1 MAKILS
7 IVTLPGTYSV
17 SISRMATIYDEM
29 HADKEM
35 IKKMKALIRAG
46 PVQQKHC
53 FLPDFSQHVEEKVI
67 YHSFTALPST
77 AERMKVYKKLALGI
91 AEKASRLAIQ
101 KAKSKNSEITHL
113 ITFSCTGLYAPGLEF
128 ELSEGL
134 ELNPFLKKFTVN
146 FMGCHAAFH
155 ALRLAHMII
164 ESSDRAKVLL
174 VGLEICS
181 LHLNNNKSDDNLLA
195 NYLFSD
201 GCAACVLAA
210 SNPDPGLET
219 VDFQSASFP
228 QSKDMMAWDI
238 GNLGF
243 EMKLHRKLPA
253 ILKKNLNDLL
263 SSTFRQFGL
272 DLSEINE
279 FAIHPGGEN
288 ILKAFE
294 KALEIPAE
302 KLRISHEILAEFGNM
317 SSVTILFVL
326 EKILKSPVKKEADPK
341 AIYAAAFGP
350 GVSLE
355 SALIM
360 HH

>member
-7 IVTLPGTYSV
+7 IVTLPGTYPV
-17 SISRMATIYDEM
+17 PIERMTTIYEEM

-35 IKKMKALIRAG
+35 VKKMNALIRAG
-46 PVQQKHC
+46 PVWQKHC
-53 FLPDFSQHVEEKVI
+53 FLPDFSLHVKDRLV
-67 YHSFTALPST
+67 YHSFKTLPST
-77 AERMKVYKKLALGI
+77 AERMKVYKQLALGI
-91 AEKASRLAIQ
+91 AGKASRQAIE
-101 KAKSKNSEITHL
+101 KAKSKSAQITHL
-113 ITFSCTGLYAPGLEF
+113 ISFSCTGLYAPGLEF
-128 ELSEGL
+128 ELSETL
-134 ELNPFLKKFTVN
+134 ELSPYLKKFTVN

-164 ESSDRAKVLL
+164 ESSNRAKVLI

-201 GCAACVLAA
+201 GCAACVLGA
-210 SNPDPGLET
+210 SHPGPVMET
-219 VDFQSASFP
+219 VDFQSATFP
-228 QSKDMMAWDI
+228 QSKDMMAWEI

-253 ILKKNLNDLL
+253 ILKENLNELL
-263 SSTFRQFGL
+263 NSTLQQFDM

-279 FAIHPGGEN
+279 FAIHPGGKNVLE
-288 ILKAFE
+288 AFE
-294 KALEIPAE
+294 KALDIPSE
-302 KLRISHEILAEFGNM
+302 KLQNSHETLARFGNM

-326 EKILKSPVKKEADPK
+326 ERILNGPVKKETESQ

-360 HH
+360 YQ